1 MEQETI
7 VRIKWGSGSMEFI
20 AEKYFPITAEKM
32 TKLYK
37 KCIRYDWEHQE
48 QVVQQILESLN
59 YLKEK
64 YTKQLEAD
72 IEYKNRKA
80 DELARAVGRANKK
93 ICREQVNAANEA
105 VKATNQTLK
114 QVQKNIE
121 LLTLLSTAK
130 K

>member
-1 MEQETI
+1 MENETI
-7 VRIKWGSGSMEFI
+7 IKIKWGSGSMEFI

-37 KCIRYDWEHQE
+37 KCIRYDMNDEE
-48 QVVQQILESLN
+48 VVQQILESLN
-59 YLKEK
+59 R
-64 YTKQLEAD
+64 LEAH
-72 IEYKNRKA
+72 YKEQLQKDMDYRNKKA
-80 DELARAVGRANKK
+80 EDLALTVGREKK
-93 ICREQVNAANEA
+93 KLCREHLKAANET
-105 VKATNQTLK
+105 VKATNRTLQ

>member
-7 VRIKWGSGSMEFI
+7 IRIKWGSGSMEFI

-37 KCIRYDWEHQE
+37 KCIRYDMNDEE
-48 QVVQQILESLN
+48 VVQQILESLN
-59 YLKEK
+59 R
-64 YTKQLEAD
+64 LEAH
-72 IEYKNRKA
+72 YKEQLQKDMDYRNKKA
-80 DELARAVGRANKK
+80 EDLALAVGRKK
-93 ICREQVNAANEA
+93 KKLCREHLKAANET

>member
-7 VRIKWGSGSMEFI
+7 IKIKWGSGSMEFI
-20 AEKYFPITAEKM
+20 AEKFFPITAEKM

-37 KCIRYDWEHQE
+37 KCIRYDVNDEE
-48 QVVQQILESLN
+48 VVQQILESLN
-59 YLKEK
+59 R
-64 YTKQLEAD
+64 LEAH
-72 IEYKNRKA
+72 YKEQLQKDMDYRNKKA
-80 DELARAVGRANKK
+80 EDLALAVGREKK
-93 ICREQVNAANEA
+93 KLCREHLKAANET

>member
-7 VRIKWGSGSMEFI
+7 IKIKWGSGSMEFI
-20 AEKYFPITAEKM
+20 AEKFFPITAEKM

-37 KCIRYDWEHQE
+37 KCIRYDVNDEE
-48 QVVQQILESLN
+48 VVQQILESLN
-59 YLKEK
+59 R
-64 YTKQLEAD
+64 LEAHYKEQLQKD
-72 IEYKNRKA
+72 IDYRNKKA
-80 DELARAVGRANKK
+80 EDLALAVGREKK
-93 ICREQVNAANEA
+93 KLCREHLKAANET

>member
-7 VRIKWGSGSMEFI
+7 IKIKWGSGSMEFI
-20 AEKYFPITAEKM
+20 AEKFFPITAEKM

-37 KCIRYDWEHQE
+37 KCIRYDVNDEE
-48 QVVQQILESLN
+48 VVQQILESLN
-59 YLKEK
+59 WLEVHYKE
-64 YTKQLEAD
+64 QLQKD
-72 IEYKNRKA
+72 MDYRNKKA
-80 DELARAVGRANKK
+80 EDLALAVGREKK
-93 ICREQVNAANEA
+93 KLCREHLKAANET

>member
-7 VRIKWGSGSMEFI
+7 IRIKWGSGSMEFI

-37 KCIRYDWEHQE
+37 KCIRYDVNDEE
-48 QVVQQILESLN
+48 VVQQILESLN
-59 YLKEK
+59 R
-64 YTKQLEAD
+64 LEAHYKEQLQKD
-72 IEYKNRKA
+72 IDYRNKKA
-80 DELARAVGRANKK
+80 EDLALAVGREKK
-93 ICREQVNAANEA
+93 KLCREHLKAANET

>member
-7 VRIKWGSGSMEFI
+7 IRIKWGSGSMEFI

-37 KCIRYDWEHQE
+37 KCIRYDVNDEE
-48 QVVQQILESLN
+48 VVQQILESLN
-59 YLKEK
+59 R
-64 YTKQLEAD
+64 LEAH
-72 IEYKNRKA
+72 YKEQLQKDMDYRNKKA
-80 DELARAVGRANKK
+80 EDLALAVGREKK
-93 ICREQVNAANEA
+93 KLCREHLKAANET

>member
-7 VRIKWGSGSMEFI
+7 IKIKWGSGSMEFI

-37 KCIRYDWEHQE
+37 KCIRYDVNDEE
-48 QVVQQILESLN
+48 VVQQILESLN
-59 YLKEK
+59 R
-64 YTKQLEAD
+64 LEAH
-72 IEYKNRKA
+72 YKEQLQKDMDYRNKKA
-80 DELARAVGRANKK
+80 EDLALAVGREKK
-93 ICREQVNAANEA
+93 KLCREHLKAANET

-121 LLTLLSTAK
+121 LLTLLSTSK

>member
-7 VRIKWGSGSMEFI
+7 IKIKWGSGSMEFI

-37 KCIRYDWEHQE
+37 KCIRYDVNDEE
-48 QVVQQILESLN
+48 VVQQILESLN
-59 YLKEK
+59 R
-64 YTKQLEAD
+64 LEAH
-72 IEYKNRKA
+72 YKEQLQKDMDYRNKKA
-80 DELARAVGRANKK
+80 EDLALAVGREKK
-93 ICREQVNAANEA
+93 KLCREHLKAANET
-105 VKATNQTLK
+105 VKATNRTLQ

>member
-7 VRIKWGSGSMEFI
+7 IRIKWGSGSMEFI

-37 KCIRYDWEHQE
+37 KCIRYDVNNEE
-48 QVVQQILESLN
+48 VVQQILESLN
-59 YLKEK
+59 R
-64 YTKQLEAD
+64 LEAH
-72 IEYKNRKA
+72 YKEQLQKDMDYRNKKA
-80 DELARAVGRANKK
+80 EDLALAVGREKK
-93 ICREQVNAANEA
+93 KLCREHLKAANET

>member
-1 MEQETI
+1 METETI
-7 VRIKWGSGSMEFI
+7 ITIKWDSGYMSFI
-20 AEKYFPITAEKM
+20 AEKFFPITAEKM

-37 KCIRYDWEHQE
+37 KCIRYDMNDEE
-48 QVVQQILESLN
+48 VVQQILESLN
-59 YLKEK
+59 R
-64 YTKQLEAD
+64 LEAH
-72 IEYKNRKA
+72 YKEQLQKDMDYRNKKA
-80 DELARAVGRANKK
+80 EDLALAVGREKK
-93 ICREQVNAANEA
+93 KLCREHLKATNET

>member
-7 VRIKWGSGSMEFI
+7 IRIKWGSGSMEFI

-37 KCIRYDWEHQE
+37 KCIRYDVNDEE
-48 QVVQQILESLN
+48 VVQQILESLN
-59 YLKEK
+59 R
-64 YTKQLEAD
+64 LEAH
-72 IEYKNRKA
+72 YKEQLQKDMDYRNKKA
-80 DELARAVGRANKK
+80 EDLALAVGREKK
-93 ICREQVNAANEA
+93 KLCREHLKAANET

-114 QVQKNIE
+114 QFQKNIE

>member
-7 VRIKWGSGSMEFI
+7 IRIKWGSGSMEFI

-37 KCIRYDWEHQE
+37 KCIRYDMNEE
-48 QVVQQILESLN
+48 VVQQILESLN
-59 YLKEK
+59 RMEAHYKE
-64 YTKQLEAD
+64 QLQKD
-72 IEYKNRKA
+72 MDYRNKKA
-80 DELARAVGRANKK
+80 EDLALAVGREKK
-93 ICREQVNAANEA
+93 KLCREHLKAANET

>member
-7 VRIKWGSGSMEFI
+7 IRIKWGSGSMEFI

-37 KCIRYDWEHQE
+37 KCIRYDMNDEE
-48 QVVQQILESLN
+48 VVQQILESLN
-59 YLKEK
+59 R
-64 YTKQLEAD
+64 LEAH
-72 IEYKNRKA
+72 YKEQLQKDMDYRNKKA
-80 DELARAVGRANKK
+80 EDLALAVGREKK
-93 ICREQVNAANEA
+93 KLCREHLKAANET

>member
-1 MEQETI
+1 MEQEPI
-7 VRIKWGSGSMEFI
+7 IRIKWGSGSMEFI

-37 KCIRYDWEHQE
+37 KCIRYDMNDEE
-48 QVVQQILESLN
+48 VVQQILESLN
-59 YLKEK
+59 R
-64 YTKQLEAD
+64 LEAH
-72 IEYKNRKA
+72 YKEQLQKDMDYRNKKA
-80 DELARAVGRANKK
+80 EDLALAVGREKK
-93 ICREQVNAANEA
+93 KLCREHLKAANET

>member
-7 VRIKWGSGSMEFI
+7 IKIKWGSGSMEFI

-37 KCIRYDWEHQE
+37 KCIRYDMNDEE
-48 QVVQQILESLN
+48 VVQQILESLN
-59 YLKEK
+59 R
-64 YTKQLEAD
+64 LEAHYKEQLQKD
-72 IEYKNRKA
+72 MEYRNKKA
-80 DELARAVGRANKK
+80 EDLALAVGREKK
-93 ICREQVNAANEA
+93 KLCREHLKAANET

>member
-7 VRIKWGSGSMEFI
+7 IRIKWGSGSIEFI

-37 KCIRYDWEHQE
+37 KCIRYDMNDEE
-48 QVVQQILESLN
+48 VVQQILESLN
-59 YLKEK
+59 R
-64 YTKQLEAD
+64 LEAY
-72 IEYKNRKA
+72 YKEQLQKDMDYRNKKA
-80 DELARAVGRANKK
+80 EDLALAVGREKK
-93 ICREQVNAANEA
+93 KLCREHLKTANET